1 MLGPIARRRLPTA
14 EPIATHPHCKRRTM
28 PATKVEDAGVL
39 GGSTRNGRG
48 SHAAVASAL
57 KTAKQWKAS
66 IGFAFFDQGMTSF
79 ANFAL
84 FTIAARVTPID
95 EFGNYSIAWS
105 FSMLVVFAGTALLVD
120 PLPAITS
127 MRRPSVRKLLI
138 AAAARL
144 SVVMGCAL
152 AVLLASGGLIAQAW
166 TPTYGTLL
174 LCLAVTSPLQLLQ
187 STSRR
192 LCYLFRREGVAAA
205 SAAAYAATL
214 MIGIGVLWASA
225 LSSASGFLL
234 LSGAASLAASTAAL
248 AGGCVPLSK
257 VRAPLW
263 KWLVKQCWHSGKWL
277 AGSVVLSS
285 MSLFLVLSI
294 TAVTFG
300 PAASGILRAVSMLF
314 MPVYQVASAMG
325 SLLVPRVAEVGAG
338 SSASRLRTV
347 SLQIVGGMAALAMV
361 YCAVI
366 LVFGRELLVLVY
378 SKPEIAAA
386 SGWLWP
392 FSICVVLDAVTSAA
406 AIVLV
411 AIAVTQFTFW
421 ARLASTAVL
430 VIGASCLAPAIGL
443 EAIAW
448 AITVGSA
455 TSASIHGFA
464 LITAIRRQSCRRMQ
478 GVLAGPAIGGC

>member
-1 MLGPIARRRLPTA
+1 
-14 EPIATHPHCKRRTM
+14 M
-28 PATKVEDAGVL
+28 PGTKVENADIL
-39 GGSTRNGRG
+39 GGSTRSSRG
-48 SHAAVASAL
+48 SRVAVASAL
-57 KTAKQWKAS
+57 KTAQRWKVS
-66 IGFAFFDQGMTSF
+66 IGFAFFDQGMTSL

-127 MRRPSVRKLLI
+127 MRRPSVRKQLV
-138 AAAARL
+138 AAAVRL

-166 TPTYGTLL
+166 SPTYGALL
-174 LCLAVTSPLQLLQ
+174 LCLAATSPLQLLQ

-192 LCYLFRREGVAAA
+192 LCYLFRKEGVAAA

-214 MIGIGVLWASA
+214 IVGTVVLWAAA
-225 LSSASGFLL
+225 LFSASGFVL
-234 LSGAASLAASTAAL
+234 LSGAASLAASSAAL
-248 AGGCVPLSK
+248 VGGCVPLSK
-257 VRAPLW
+257 VRAPLR
-263 KWLVKQCWHSGKWL
+263 KWLMRQCWHSGKWL

-285 MSLFLVLSI
+285 MSLFLILSI

-314 MPVYQVASAMG
+314 MPVYQAASAMG
-325 SLLVPRVAEVGAG
+325 SLLIPRVAEVGAS

-347 SLQIVGGMAALAMV
+347 SLHTVGGMAALATV

-378 SKPEIAAA
+378 NKPEIAAA

-392 FSICVVLDAVTSAA
+392 FSICVILDAVASAA

-411 AIAVTQFTFW
+411 ALAATQFTFW
-421 ARLASTAVL
+421 ARLSSTAVL

-443 EAIAW
+443 DAIAW

-455 TSASIHGFA
+455 ASAFIHGFA
-464 LITAIRRQSCRRMQ
+464 LITAIRRQSYRRMR
-478 GVLAGPAIGGC
+478 GVPAEPAIGGC

>member
-1 MLGPIARRRLPTA
+1 
-14 EPIATHPHCKRRTM
+14 M
-28 PATKVEDAGVL
+28 PATKVEIVGIL
-39 GGSTRNGRG
+39 GGSTRSSRP
-48 SHAAVASAL
+48 SHAAAASAMT
-57 KTAKQWKAS
+57 TAKRWKAS
-66 IGFAFFDQGMTSF
+66 IGFAFLDQGMTSF

-95 EFGNYSIAWS
+95 EFGHYSIAWS
-105 FSMLVVFAGTALLVD
+105 FSMLVVFAGTALLAD

-138 AAAARL
+138 AAAVRL
-144 SVVMGCAL
+144 SVLLGCAL
-152 AVLLASGGLIAQAW
+152 AALLVSGGLIAQAW
-166 TPTYGTLL
+166 SPTYGTLL

-192 LCYLFRREGVAAA
+192 LCYLFRREDVAAA
-205 SAAAYAATL
+205 SAAAYAVTL
-214 MIGIGVLWASA
+214 IIGIGVLWAAS
-225 LSSASGFLL
+225 LSGASGFVL
-234 LSGAASLAASTAAL
+234 LSGAASLAASTVAL

-257 VRAPLW
+257 VRPPLW
-263 KWLVKQCWHSGKWL
+263 KWLMKQCWLSGKWL

-300 PAASGILRAVSMLF
+300 PAASGILRAVSILF
-314 MPVYQVASAMG
+314 MPVYQAASAMG
-325 SLLVPRVAEVGAG
+325 SLLIPRVAEVGA
-338 SSASRLRTV
+338 SNSASRLRAV
-347 SLQIVGGMAALAMV
+347 SLQTVGGMGALATM

-366 LVFGRELLVLVY
+366 LFFGRDLLVLVY
-378 SKPEIAAA
+378 GKSEIAAA

-392 FSICVVLDAVTSAA
+392 FSICVVLDAITSAA

-443 EAIAW
+443 NAVAW
-448 AITVGSA
+448 AITFGSA
-455 TSASIHGFA
+455 TSALIHGFA
-464 LITAIRRQSCRRMQ
+464 LITALRRRSCKRMQ
-478 GVLAGPAIGGC
+478 GIPARPTVGGC